1 MHVHSAQITPRFV
14 RNVLGCLRSPIVYR
28 CLTVGHLGSL
38 QVQLWA
44 LRSMCIEC
52 AMRMQCVWIWQF
64 FASGPTSTYKWQDNK
79 LYPGFRINNPKTGV
93 TLAEYEDRYF
103 SWGEARR
110 QKCEHS
116 LHWILKINES
126 MPHNATIWQKHQIF
140 GPWKHPLISNTSCW
154 MIMPNHT
161 SIIPLHLAN

>member
-1 MHVHSAQITPRFV
+1 MSYCRSSWVTAGATLGLAQHVHWVCNA
-14 RNVLGCLRSPIVYR
+14 Y
-28 CLTVGHLGSL
+28 
-38 QVQLWA
+38 
-44 LRSMCIEC
+44 
-52 AMRMQCVWIWQF
+52 AMRVDLAF

-126 MPHNATIWQKHQIF
+126 MPHNATIWQKHQIL
-140 GPWKHPLISNTSCW
+140 GPWKQPPPPISYTSCW